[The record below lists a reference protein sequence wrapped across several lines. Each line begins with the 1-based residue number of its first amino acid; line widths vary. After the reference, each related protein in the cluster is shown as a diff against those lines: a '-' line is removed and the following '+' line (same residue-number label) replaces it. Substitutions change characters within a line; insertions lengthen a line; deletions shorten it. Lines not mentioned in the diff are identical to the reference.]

1 MILTLV
7 GVKNFKS
14 FKETSWINLGN
25 KFTLLYGNNSSG
37 KSSILQAID
46 ILKSSFSSPG
56 QGIKY
61 EGTSG
66 ELNDFICKFGDKKF
80 IEIFFDV
87 KIDQALGMGIGH
99 ISNIGKALKFT
110 HLRINF
116 KIKLQKDSAI
126 ADKISFTGF
135 KIGEMHKVFPLQHPV
150 IDPGRDHFLFEISHE
165 GRLSKK
171 DRKKF
176 LLSPSNYT
184 LEDSDNVISKYSVS
198 KITEDEKIWRPWFES
213 TKSFKSKDIDSYWR
227 YSSKK
232 NKENFIGT
240 LNKIRKSSNIHINT
254 FGIFKKFLIND
265 IKKNMFFF
273 SSGIDFTLG
282 GGGRYPG
289 MVRRSTS
296 RSSFFETLDGIIMD
310 QRFRRRPYSSRISG
324 NFELPFLRFYSLP
337 GRLLNFAMNSYVFR
351 SIFYV
356 HSSKSR
362 FEDTYRMKQGPFYT
376 VGKDGENT
384 AFILMKKKHLL
395 KSLNNILQKSLR
407 MNLKLNNTYFQGQK
421 VTTFRANDM
430 MGSKKL
436 DTIKMALAGKG
447 FNSIIPYLTEI
458 LNHKNSMI
466 LLEEI
471 ENSLHPR
478 VISPLLESLSSDKNN
493 NRYIFETHSEPLVL
507 KIQQLVKNK
516 KLKPDDVAINYV
528 QRTKKGSNITYIPLD
543 PNGNFEQ
550 PWPDG
555 FFPEK
560 TNIILNKD

>member
-14 FKETSWINLGN
+14 FKETARINLGN

-87 KIDQALGMGIGH
+87 KIDQALGMGIGG
-99 ISNIGKALKFT
+99 ISNIAQALKFT
-110 HLRINF
+110 HLRINL
-116 KIKLQKDSAI
+116 KIKLQKDYAI

-135 KIGEMHKVFPLQHPV
+135 KIGEMHQVFPLQHPV
-150 IDPGRDHFLFEISHE
+150 IDPDRDHFLFELSYE
-165 GRLSKK
+165 GKVSKK
-171 DRKKF
+171 DIKK
-176 LLSPSNYT
+176 LILSPTSYA
-184 LEDSDNVISKYSVS
+184 LDDSDNVVSKYSVS
-198 KITEDEKIWRPWFES
+198 KITEDEKIWRPWFEM
-213 TKSFKSKDIDSYWR
+213 SKGLTSRDIESYWR
-227 YSSKK
+227 YSNRK

-265 IKKNMFFF
+265 IKKNMFFI
-273 SSGIDFTLG
+273 SAGVDFTLG

-289 MVRRSTS
+289 ALRRASSRST
-296 RSSFFETLDGIIMD
+296 FFEILDNIIMD
-310 QRFRRRPYSSRISG
+310 LRFRRRTGPKS
-324 NFELPFLRFYSLP
+324 FELPFLRFYSLP
-337 GRLLNFAMNSYVFR
+337 GRLLNFAINSYVFR

-362 FEDTYRMKQGPFYT
+362 FEDTYRMKQVPFYT

-384 AFILMKKKHLL
+384 AFILMKKKQVL

-407 MNLKLNNTYFQGQK
+407 MNLKLNSTYFQGQK
-421 VTTFRANDM
+421 VTTFRANDLM
-430 MGSKKL
+430 SSKKL
-436 DTIKMALAGKG
+436 DTVKMALAGKG

-458 LNHKNSMI
+458 LNHRNSMI

-478 VISPLLESLSSDKNN
+478 VISPILESLSSDKNN

-507 KIQQLVKNK
+507 KIQQLVKNGELDK
-516 KLKPDDVAINYV
+516 DDVAINYV

>member
-14 FKETSWINLGN
+14 FKETSWVNLGN

-87 KIDQALGMGIGH
+87 KIDQALGMGIGS
-99 ISNIGKALKFT
+99 ISNIAKALKFT
-110 HLRINF
+110 HLRINL
-116 KIKLQKDSAI
+116 KIKLQKDYAI

-135 KIGEMHKVFPLQHPV
+135 KIEEMHQVFPLQHPV
-150 IDPGRDHFLFEISHE
+150 IDPGRDHFLFELSYE
-165 GRLSKK
+165 GKVSKK
-171 DRKKF
+171 DIKK
-176 LLSPSNYT
+176 LILSPTSYA
-184 LEDSDNVISKYSVS
+184 LDDSDNVVSKYSVS
-198 KITEDEKIWRPWFES
+198 KITEDEKIWRPWFEMS
-213 TKSFKSKDIDSYWR
+213 KGLTSKDIESYWR
-227 YSSKK
+227 YSNRK

-265 IKKNMFFF
+265 IKKNMFFI
-273 SSGIDFTLG
+273 SAGVDFTLG

-289 MVRRSTS
+289 VLRRASSRST
-296 RSSFFETLDGIIMD
+296 FFEILDSIIMD
-310 QRFRRRPYSSRISG
+310 LRFRRRTDPKR
-324 NFELPFLRFYSLP
+324 FELPFLRFYSLP
-337 GRLLNFAMNSYVFR
+337 GRLLNFAINSYVFR

-362 FEDTYRMKQGPFYT
+362 FEDTYRMKQVPFYT

-384 AFILMKKKHLL
+384 AFILMKKKQLL
-395 KSLNNILQKSLR
+395 KSLNSILQKSLR
-407 MNLKLNNTYFQGQK
+407 MNLKLNSTYFQGQK
-421 VTTFRANDM
+421 VTTFRANDLM
-430 MGSKKL
+430 SSKKL
-436 DTIKMALAGKG
+436 DTVKMALAGKG

-516 KLKPDDVAINYV
+516 KLRPDDVAINYV